1 MFLCV
6 VFSVKSSPVNQTEVA
21 HNFTEAA
28 RLQVYRKLHMVY
40 FERAY

>member
-6 VFSVKSSPVNQTEVA
+6 IFSVKSYQVNQTEVA

-28 RLQVYRKLHMVY
+28 GFQVYRKLHIAY
-40 FERAY
+40 FEHAY